1 VSEFSSAP
9 RLRALAVQGYKSF
22 ASKTEFQFGPAIT
35 AVVGPNGSGK
45 SNIADAIRWALGEQS
60 FGLLRGKRTED
71 MIFSGSDS
79 RSRAGLAA
87 VTIHF
92 DNSETW
98 LPIEFSEVTISRRAS
113 RDGQNEYYLNGQK
126 VRLRDITELL
136 SQSGLAQRTYS
147 VVGQGLVD
155 SVLSLKAD
163 ERRSLFEEAAG
174 IQLHRS
180 RREEALRRL
189 DTTEANLSRLQDILS
204 EVQPR
209 LRSLSRQAER
219 AKAYEQ
225 IRSDLHQALKIWYG
239 YHWYT
244 LKDRARNTRELAQ
257 NASDH
262 REELIRSQ
270 EEIEVGL
277 SEAMELLNKHR
288 LELSKLTIERSQR
301 QDEKGSLSRQQAVS
315 QARLKWLDEQE
326 ARVSVAL
333 ESVILRREEV
343 NARLDRTSDEI
354 TRLEK
359 LLGERESSE
368 TDSNQDP
375 DLMGVLENAQSSA
388 RDGIAKLEQSMQE
401 ERKTWSHLEKLRVQE
416 SKLLRNAL
424 AETAKGKL
432 SNATATTLRDE
443 LTGLQS
449 KVKAAQAEWKDS
461 AKSVDQALA
470 SHKERLR
477 AAQSQVQDRWNE
489 IKQVF
494 SADPVLGG
502 ETYQSME
509 LQAQQTA
516 REDLEQRL
524 SRLNAEIADLEQQ
537 RKTVTSERMQI
548 DTSVS
553 ETQQEVDES
562 AATLVEMSDRT
573 GELESGLQQNERKV
587 VELQTED
594 RRVRADLRKA
604 DQMHTEAQ
612 IKQARREEELVSMKR
627 RIQDDFGLVT
637 YEESGTGPLQEPLP
651 FEGLVE
657 RLRRVKELPID
668 AESQLQ
674 RLRIQLRRLGSV
686 NPEAQRE
693 LAEVEERVRYLTQQ
707 IEDLQSAAQ
716 QLKDL
721 IRELDAL
728 MAHEFNKTYELV
740 SEYFQ
745 GMFTRLFDGG
755 KAQLLQSENGDRS
768 KAGIDIRVKLPGR
781 REQNLAMLSGGE
793 RSMTACALIF
803 ALLKVSP
810 PPFAI
815 LDEVDAMLD
824 ESNVGRFCEI
834 VRELSRD
841 TQFLIITHNRQTIQ
855 EADVVY
861 GVSLGEDTASRVISL
876 RLDQADQALAA

>member
-1 VSEFSSAP
+1 
-9 RLRALAVQGYKSF
+9 
-22 ASKTEFQFGPAIT
+22 
-35 AVVGPNGSGK
+35 
-45 SNIADAIRWALGEQS
+45 
-60 FGLLRGKRTED
+60 
-71 MIFSGSDS
+71 
-79 RSRAGLAA
+79 
-87 VTIHF
+87 
-92 DNSETW
+92 
-98 LPIEFSEVTISRRAS
+98 
-113 RDGQNEYYLNGQK
+113 
-126 VRLRDITELL
+126 
-136 SQSGLAQRTYS
+136 
-147 VVGQGLVD
+147 
-155 SVLSLKAD
+155 
-163 ERRSLFEEAAG
+163 
-174 IQLHRS
+174 
-180 RREEALRRL
+180 
-189 DTTEANLSRLQDILS
+189 
-204 EVQPR
+204 
-209 LRSLSRQAER
+209 
-219 AKAYEQ
+219 
-225 IRSDLHQALKIWYG
+225 
-239 YHWYT
+239 
-244 LKDRARNTRELAQ
+244 
-257 NASDH
+257 
-262 REELIRSQ
+262 
-270 EEIEVGL
+270 
-277 SEAMELLNKHR
+277 
-288 LELSKLTIERSQR
+288 
-301 QDEKGSLSRQQAVS
+301 
-315 QARLKWLDEQE
+315 
-326 ARVSVAL
+326 
-333 ESVILRREEV
+333 
-343 NARLDRTSDEI
+343 
-354 TRLEK
+354 
-359 LLGERESSE
+359 
-368 TDSNQDP
+368 
-375 DLMGVLENAQSSA
+375 
-388 RDGIAKLEQSMQE
+388 
-401 ERKTWSHLEKLRVQE
+401 
-416 SKLLRNAL
+416 
-424 AETAKGKL
+424 
-432 SNATATTLRDE
+432 
-443 LTGLQS
+443 
-449 KVKAAQAEWKDS
+449 
-461 AKSVDQALA
+461 
-470 SHKERLR
+470 
-477 AAQSQVQDRWNE
+477 
-489 IKQVF
+489 
-494 SADPVLGG
+494 
-502 ETYQSME
+502 
-509 LQAQQTA
+509 
-516 REDLEQRL
+516 
-524 SRLNAEIADLEQQ
+524 
-537 RKTVTSERMQI
+537 
-548 DTSVS
+548 
-553 ETQQEVDES
+553 
-562 AATLVEMSDRT
+562 
-573 GELESGLQQNERKV
+573 LQQNERKV